1 MSNSLAQIQR
11 TFIIGDEWL
20 YYKIYTG
27 YKTSDT
33 IIRLA
38 IKPLVEELIAQKL
51 IDKWFF
57 IRYNDPEYHLRVRF
71 HITDKSKYAEIIL
84 KFNDAFKFYVQEDL
98 IWKVQV
104 DTYKREIERYGVD
117 TMVLSEDLFFY
128 DSNAIVSLIGVLHG
142 QSDENLRWKVTIKMI
157 DSLLDDFKFTLG
169 QKKELLGMLQE
180 NFMKEFGF
188 DKDSRKHLG
197 AKFRKHKNEVEN
209 TLNNELHQEFSKI
222 LEKKTEDIELIV
234 AQLLSLQKE
243 NKLEVELS
251 NLLSSYIHMLV
262 NRMMRTNQRKY
273 ELVLYDF
280 MQMFY
285 TSKLA
290 RKNKQIEVAQI

>member
-38 IKPLVEELIAQKL
+38 IKPLVEELLVEKL

-57 IRYNDPEYHLRVRF
+57 IRFNDPEYHLRVRF
-71 HITDKSKYAEIIL
+71 HVSDKTKYSEIIL
-84 KFNDAFKFYVQEDL
+84 KFNEVFKYYVKENL
-98 IWKVQV
+98 VWKIQV
-104 DTYKREIERYGVD
+104 DTYNREIERYGVN
-117 TMVLSEDLFFY
+117 TMVLSEDIFFY
-128 DSNAIVSLIGVLHG
+128 DSNAIVSLINFLHG
-142 QSDENLRWKVTIKMI
+142 QTNENLRWMVAIKMI
-157 DSLLDDFKFTLG
+157 DLLLEDFKFTLV

-188 DKDSRKHLG
+188 NKDSRKHLG
-197 AKFRKHKNEVEN
+197 AKFRKHKTEVEN
-209 TLNNELHQEFSKI
+209 IMNNELQHQFKMI
-222 LEKKTEDIELIV
+222 FEKKSEDIELIV

>member
-38 IKPLVEELIAQKL
+38 IKPLVEELITEKL

-71 HITDKSKYAEIIL
+71 HITDKSNYSEIIL
-84 KFNDAFKFYVQEDL
+84 KFNDAIKYYVQEDL

-104 DTYKREIERYGVD
+104 DTYKREIERYGPG

-128 DSNAIVSLIGVLHG
+128 DSTAIIEIINLLHG
-142 QSDENLRWKVTIKMI
+142 QSNENLRWMVTIKMI
-157 DSLLDDFKFTLG
+157 DSLLDDFG
-169 QKKELLGMLQE
+169 YSSAQKKELLSIMQE

-188 DKDSRKHLG
+188 NKDSRKQLG
-197 AKFRKHKNEVEN
+197 VKFRKYKDEVEN
-209 TLNNELHQEFSKI
+209 TLNNELQPEFSKI
-222 LEKKTEDIELIV
+222 LKKKSEDIELIV
-234 AQLLSLQKE
+234 AQLLNLKNE
-243 NKLEVELS
+243 NSLEVEL
-251 NLLSSYIHMLV
+251 NDLLFSYIHMLV

>member
-38 IKPLVEELIAQKL
+38 IKPLVDELIAEKL
-51 IDKWFF
+51 VDKWFF

-71 HITDKSKYAEIIL
+71 HITDKTKYSEIIL
-84 KFNDAFKFYVQEDL
+84 KVNDAFKFYVQEDL

-104 DTYKREIERYGVD
+104 DTYKREIERYGED

-128 DSNAIVSLIGVLHG
+128 DSNAIISLIDVLHG
-142 QSDENLRWKVTIKMI
+142 QSDENLRWMVTIKMI

-169 QKKELLGMLQE
+169 QKKELLGILQE

-209 TLNNELHQEFSKI
+209 TLNNELHHEFSKI
-222 LEKKTEDIELIV
+222 LEKKSEDIELIV

-243 NKLEVELS
+243 NKLELELS